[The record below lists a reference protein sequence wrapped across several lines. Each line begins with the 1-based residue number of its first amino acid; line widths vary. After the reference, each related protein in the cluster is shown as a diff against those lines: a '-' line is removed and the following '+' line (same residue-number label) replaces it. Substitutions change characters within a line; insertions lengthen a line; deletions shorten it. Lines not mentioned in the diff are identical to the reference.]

1 MRRETHLPE
10 LLAPA
15 GSEEAFFAALS
26 AGADAIY
33 LGGKQFSARAY
44 AENFDDE
51 TLARCLAAAHARGV
65 KVYVTMNTLLYEPEL
80 ADAVRY
86 AARLSALGVDALICA
101 DVGLAAYLHQNLP
114 EFPLH
119 ASTQLSLHSTAG
131 AREVSDLGFTRVVL
145 ARELPAAEIA
155 TAVEEAPETIEI
167 FLHGALCVCHSGQCL
182 FSSLVGGRSG
192 NRGECAQPCR
202 LPYNGGKY
210 LLSLKDLCL
219 ARHIPALIS
228 SGVESLKIEGR
239 MKRPEYVGRVT
250 AIYRR
255 LLDEGRSATD
265 EEYRELEKIFSRTGF
280 TDGYYTGHPASPM
293 TGVRRETDKEESR
306 GEIYC
311 VPSLPPVPLRAELT
325 ILAGEPATLTLRTPD
340 GREATARGDIP
351 ESARSAPLT
360 EESVCGRIAKLGGT
374 PYCLSPGDITLR
386 LGAGLN
392 LPPASLN
399 ALRRMAVG
407 QLTAP
412 ARPAREVPAP
422 TRIDPGFTGEGRS
435 ALFWSAAQYAA
446 LGEERDF
453 FSLIFL
459 PLWEYDKAQNPPAG
473 VWLPPV
479 IFDGEEPE
487 IRLLLEKAAAR
498 GARYALVGNPGQVRL
513 AREAGYRV
521 IGDFRLN
528 ILNSHAAAYWRAHGV
543 EDAVLSPE
551 LTPAGMRD
559 IGGRAIVWGRIPLM
573 LTERCYMKPLGGCGK
588 CGEVTLTDRRGAVFP
603 LLRVP
608 PHRNLILNSVPTY
621 LGDRRELIPA
631 DVREHFL
638 FTCETPAECRRI
650 IHAYRGGE
658 PLPFEVRR
666 FPKTRR

>member
-15 GSEEAFFAALS
+15 GSEEAFFAALG

-114 EFPLH
+114 ELPLH

-155 TAVEEAPETIEI
+155 TAVEGAPETIEI

-306 GEIYC
+306 GETYC

-487 IRLLLEKAAAR
+487 IGLLLEKAAAR

-588 CGEVTLTDRRGAVFP
+588 CGEVPLTDRRGAVFP

>member
-15 GSEEAFFAALS
+15 GSEEAFFAALG

-114 EFPLH
+114 ELPLH

-155 TAVEEAPETIEI
+155 TAVEGAPETIEI

-265 EEYRELEKIFSRTGF
+265 EEYRELERIFSRTGF
-280 TDGYYTGHPASPM
+280 TDGYFSGHPASPM

-340 GREATARGDIP
+340 GREATARGGIP

-374 PYCLSPGDITLR
+374 PYSLSPGDITLR

-392 LPPASLN
+392 LPPAALN

-459 PLWEYDKAQNPPAG
+459 PLWEYEKALDPPAG

-487 IRLLLEKAAAR
+487 IRVLLEKAKAR
-498 GARYALVGNPGQVRL
+498 GAVFALAGNPGQVRL
-513 AREAGYRV
+513 AREAEYRV

-588 CGEVTLTDRRGAVFP
+588 CGEVPLTDRRGAVFP

-621 LGDRRELIPA
+621 LGDRRELIPPG
-631 DVREHFL
+631 VREHFL

-650 IHAYRGGE
+650 INAYREGAS
-658 PLPFEVRR
+658 LPFEVRR